1 MSYNVKVN
9 KKRVDRFK
17 LAPVDELKASIDEQ
31 PDIKTR
37 LSEDFKGTLKSE
49 GIVIDDTFKQKIH
62 EQWRSMI
69 QADIREVM
77 DKQPDDKKPLYTMV
91 REGKPLKLKVKIDK
105 TTGKKSV
112 TTRRNS

>member
-1 MSYNVKVN
+1 MPYNVRVN
-9 KKRVDRFK
+9 KKRLDRFK
-17 LAPVDELKASIDEQ
+17 LEPMNELKASIDKK

-37 LSEDFKGTLKSE
+37 LNEDFKGTLETE
-49 GIVIDDTFKQKIH
+49 GIVIDDAFRQKIH

-69 QADIREVM
+69 QADIREIM
-77 DKQPDDKKPLYTMV
+77 DKQPDDKKPLYKMV